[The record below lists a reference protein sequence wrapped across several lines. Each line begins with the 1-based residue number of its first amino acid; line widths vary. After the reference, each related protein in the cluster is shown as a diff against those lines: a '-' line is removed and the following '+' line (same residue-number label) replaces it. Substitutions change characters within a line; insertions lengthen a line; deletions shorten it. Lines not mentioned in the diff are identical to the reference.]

1 MKHVAPKEKADT
13 YSFIANPVTEIINN
27 FKSIAAANPKQ
38 KPHHSS
44 KILSKSPLSKDGTW
58 SVESKTGER
67 LRLKLVSSC
76 CVISLSKSS
85 GRDHPA
91 AAF

>member
-1 MKHVAPKEKADT
+1 MKHIPPKEKADT

-38 KPHHSS
+38 KPHHSCEM
-44 KILSKSPLSKDGTW
+44 LSKLLLSKDGTQ
-58 SVESKTGER
+58 SVESRTGER
-67 LRLKLVSSC
+67 LRLKLVSSR
-76 CVISLSKSS
+76 VLNLSKSS
-85 GRDHPA
+85 GRGHPA